1 MAGRPYSKKDLE
13 ILKKMYL
20 EDGETVVACAEAL
33 GRGQGGVRNKI
44 KLLRWN
50 QVRKDAE
57 GAKECV
63 IAGTDLVTKGV
74 DQKGNA
80 LAEQHIQDTSRRAA
94 AAATTGFD
102 YFEQEAKKRNSK
114 GELTGDL
121 DAMDSALKIAD
132 RASNIARKNLGLD
145 GPGAKSG
152 GNTFNV
158 YFSEGVEIKKAQPE
172 PQDATDV

>member
-94 AAATTGFD
+94 AAAATAFD
-102 YFEQEAKKRNSK
+102 YFEQEANRKTKDGR
-114 GELTGDL
+114 LMGDVER
-121 DAMDSALKIAD
+121 METTLKIAD

-172 PQDATDV
+172 PQEVTDV